1 MVENFIGVGVAFQPK
16 FGYFRRVVS
25 KVFAVIT
32 IIDDIWDVNAID
44 ELPDY
49 MKICFLA
56 LNNFVNEVA
65 FDFLK
70 ENGRNIILHIKKVW
84 VDLCKSDL
92 VEATCSTNKQD
103 SIRFEEYSNV
113 ICYVLTIFRLVNDL
127 GIAKRE
133 KVTGDI
139 PKSVEC
145 YMNETGASEAKARRQ
160 INSLICETWKE
171 MNKEVSNSSCSGS
184 FMEVAVNLVRMCM
197 CEYQHGDGHI
207 VQDDETKK
215 RIISLFCQPIA

>member
-70 ENGRNIILHIKKVW
+70 ENGRNIILHIKKV
-84 VDLCKSDL
+84 
-92 VEATCSTNKQD
+92 D